1 MTDGAAGTG
10 GSCIG
15 PLRGDGATSSPSLR
29 DPRLAALYARTP
41 GAVAFVDE
49 SYRAKVFDGER
60 AFYLLS
66 AVTFATEQLDQV
78 REVLTDI
85 VGGLFWHT
93 TEAFKI
99 GRAGDIADMV
109 GYVAEQVDWSV
120 VTVEATITRAGGMDE
135 ARQVCLAALTREVA
149 RGTGPCAVR
158 LLVADKVRDEHVNRV
173 DQRTVAHLR
182 SAGDIDANV
191 TLYHGHMGTE
201 PVLWTADVIA
211 WAARRVVAIDDG
223 RWIAPVR
230 DVLTVIDA
238 RTGTP
243 LDMKQPQ
250 AAAATPGAQQTTGK
264 RRGQS
269 IVAGASLS
277 PQPPP
282 QPGFTPGST
291 VLDDL
296 VRQATE
302 LRRRWGHQ
310 GGIDGNTPAAVA
322 RRVTRARDHPPV
334 PPPTSPP
341 TPRR

>member
-1 MTDGAAGTG
+1 MN
-10 GSCIG
+10 G
-15 PLRGDGATSSPSLR
+15 PTSSPSLR

-109 GYVAEQVDWSV
+109 RYVAEQVDWSV
-120 VTVEATITRAGGMDE
+120 VTVDATITRAGGLDE
-135 ARQVCLAALTREVA
+135 ARQVCLAALTREVT
-149 RGTGPCAVR
+149 RGTGPSAVR
-158 LLVADKVRDEHVNRV
+158 LLVADNVRDEHVNRV

-211 WAARRVVAIDDG
+211 LAARLVVAVDDG

-243 LDMKQPQ
+243 MDMKQHQ
-250 AAAATPGAQQTTGK
+250 AAAATPGAQRTTGEL
-264 RRGQS
+264 RGKS
-269 IVAGASLS
+269 VVAGTSL
-277 PQPPP
+277 PPRP
-282 QPGFTPGST
+282 FPGPRFTPGST

-296 VRQATE
+296 VRQAVQ
-302 LRRRWGHQ
+302 LHRHKGHQ
-310 GGIDGNTPAAVA
+310 GGANGNTAAAVA
-322 RRVTRARDHPPV
+322 RRVAMAKNHPPA

-341 TPRR
+341 APHR